1 MPFLSSLSRR
11 DCQPELMDDPTL
23 DPLEHKKALAGLAR
37 INRFSNSAGV
47 LWPSLEKFYANNS
60 SRPLRVLDIATGSGD
75 VPIALAKRASQ
86 KGMQIEF
93 AGCDFSP
100 IAVENAK
107 HQATQAGLKIEF
119 FPLNVL
125 EEPLPEGYDVL
136 TSSLFFHHL
145 SREHALLLLAKM
157 AKVTQLVLINDLNR
171 GRLNYLLVWLASHA
185 LTRSYVVHVDGP
197 LSVRAAFTK
206 AEFLKLSEEAG
217 VQNGSIR
224 SKFPARFLYEWRKA

>member
-1 MPFLSSLSRR
+1 MPFLSALSQR

-23 DPLEHKKALAGLAR
+23 DPKEHRKALAGLAR
-37 INRFSNSAGV
+37 INRFSNSVGV
-47 LWPSLEKFYANNS
+47 LWPSLKKFYASNPK
-60 SRPLRVLDIATGSGD
+60 RPLRVLDIATGSGD
-75 VPIALAKRASQ
+75 VPIALAKRAAQ
-86 KGMQIEF
+86 KGLQIEF

-100 IAVENAK
+100 VAIENAK
-107 HQATQAGLKIEF
+107 QQATQAGVKADF

-136 TSSLFFHHL
+136 TCSLFFHHL

-157 AKVTQLVLINDLNR
+157 AKVSQLVLINDLNR
-171 GRLNYLLVWLASHA
+171 GRLNYLLVWLASHV
-185 LTRSYVVHVDGP
+185 LTRSYVVRVDGP

-206 AEFLKLSEEAG
+206 AEFLKLAEDAS
-217 VQNGSIR
+217 VTNGSIQ